1 MAVAPKVNFERFL
14 PNSKLTFDSTSHC
27 LSLQLIKFH
36 PLAKDVLLTAAFDR
50 TARIW
55 NLGDFASS
63 DSDDAAPRIELEGHG
78 DQLYGAQ
85 FSQCGRFLATVCKDG
100 RIRVYDPRQGVQ
112 PVIEGAEIVPKKGAR
127 IVWAM
132 DGKFLI
138 VTGFSR
144 CGDDEMKY
152 TARLQR
158 SKTYLPSDPG

>member
-1 MAVAPKVNFERFL
+1 M
-14 PNSKLTFDSTSHC
+14 
-27 LSLQLIKFH
+27 KFH

-63 DSDDAAPRIELEGHG
+63 DTEDEAAPRIELEGHG

-100 RIRVYDPRQGVQ
+100 RIRVYDPRQGAR

-144 CGDDEMKY
+144 YGDEMRWSTKQAGCLENVVEMKFSNIP
-152 TARLQR
+152 TDC
-158 SKTYLPSDPG
+158 TG